1 VFETSI
7 PEEIVIVKSVHGKRK
22 CRKKA
27 AEADADSDEEARQL
41 IDEAENEQDSDTS
54 PASAGMIIIHG
65 AVTCSRFFCCLVL
78 VPFCKL
84 KL

>member
-27 AEADADSDEEARQL
+27 AEADGDSDEEARQL
-41 IDEAENEQDSDTS
+41 IDEAENEQDNETS
-54 PASAGMIIIHG
+54 PSSAGMIIIHG
-65 AVTCSRFFCCLVL
+65 ADTCTRFFLLLSSCSFL
-78 VPFCKL
+78 
-84 KL
+84 